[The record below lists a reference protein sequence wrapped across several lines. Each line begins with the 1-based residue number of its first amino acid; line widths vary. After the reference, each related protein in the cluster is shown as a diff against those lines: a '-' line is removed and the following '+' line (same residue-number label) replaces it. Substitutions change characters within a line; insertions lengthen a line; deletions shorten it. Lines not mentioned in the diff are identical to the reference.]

1 VVRLAGEEE
10 ARRQRGIV
18 FCQVRVRIG
27 SVVGP
32 MNCHPA
38 RAGMII
44 AVGESR
50 EQAVQR
56 ARNAVATIE
65 IDTVAE
71 ADAVKVH

>member
-1 VVRLAGEEE
+1 
-10 ARRQRGIV
+10 
-18 FCQVRVRIG
+18 
-27 SVVGP
+27 
-32 MNCHPA
+32 
-38 RAGMII
+38 MII